1 MGKKLTTEDF
11 IKKAKLVHGKKYNYT
26 LVEYMESKTDIKI
39 ICPIHGVFEQIPNS
53 HLMGKGC
60 SRCGHTKIKNI
71 KELTKNFISKANEKH
86 DNKYY
91 YSLVEYTDSKSYVKI
106 ICNKHGIFNQLPNN
120 HLNGTGCPKC
130 STIIRANNRKIGLDS
145 FIKRAT
151 SKHNNKYD
159 YSLAKYVNSHTKIKI
174 ICPEHGV
181 FEQIP
186 KDHLKGRGCNDCKYV
201 LMRVLS
207 ASNINEFTKKAK
219 IIHGGKYDY
228 GQTTYIN
235 NHTKVKIICPEH
247 GEFSQTPNDHLGG
260 AGCPNCFKS
269 KGEINVRN
277 FLEKNNV
284 LYIQEKR
291 FDYCKYKNTLPYDF
305 YLPEH
310 NILIEYDG
318 IQHFEPIKYFGGEE
332 ALISAQ
338 LRDKIK
344 TDYAIA
350 NNIKLIRIRY
360 NENIEEKLYML
371 LV

>member
-11 IKKAKLVHGKKYNYT
+11 IKKAKLVHVDKY
-26 LVEYMESKTDIKI
+26 D
-39 ICPIHGVFEQIPNS
+39 
-53 HLMGKGC
+53 
-60 SRCGHTKIKNI
+60 
-71 KELTKNFISKANEKH
+71 
-86 DNKYY
+86 
-91 YSLVEYTDSKSYVKI
+91 YSLVEYVNNHTKVKI
-106 ICNKHGIFNQLPNN
+106 VCSVHGIFEQDLDHHLRGHGCSKCVGRNKTNEEFINQAKIIHGDKYGYSLVDYVDSHTKINIVCKTHGIFKQTPTN
-120 HLNGTGCPKC
+120 HIHTGSGCPTC
-130 STIIRANNRKIGLDS
+130 GMAMSANANKTSFDD
-145 FIKRAT
+145 FIKM
-151 SKHNNKYD
+151 SKIKHNNKYE
-159 YSLAKYVNSHTKIKI
+159 YSLVEYVNSHTKVKI
-174 ICPEHGV
+174 ICPRHGT
-181 FEQIP
+181 FKQTP
-186 KDHLKGRGCNDCKYV
+186 NDHLNWHGCDKCKSE
-201 LMRVLS
+201 LTGDLFR
-207 ASNINEFTKKAK
+207 SNTVEFIKKAE

-247 GEFSQTPNDHLGG
+247 GEFLQTPNDHLGG